1 MRERPMYNE
10 EQKRA
15 FIEETITN
23 DKTKKNAI
31 SLFRGTAP
39 YEKEWGA
46 DLSTKTAEEL
56 SPMVEQV
63 CGLRVRSKYTK
74 VVVLRNYMRWCVS
87 KGFAGAKE
95 LDERINYL
103 DTSRS
108 RTDLVRGPEH
118 LQQLLNQVFDPESE
132 ETFDNVYRCYLW
144 MAFGGML
151 EETAFLLTA
160 DDIDFMYMEA
170 RKGDEVAILYRQGL
184 PSVRN
189 CVTLDSFQY
198 KNKTYT
204 KTGSIRRNRVPGNR
218 LLRGMRKDQTMMN
231 FRSQYS
237 RKRASL
243 RADGIDTSA
252 LTYDR
257 VWLSGMFYRIYE
269 GEQAGIEPDF
279 RSIILSGP
287 AWKNTV
293 KNSPDYQVQ
302 RTIAALAN
310 DLQLDYARWKLV
322 VSSV

>member
-15 FIEETITN
+15 FIKETITN
-23 DKTKKNAI
+23 DYSRQRAV
-31 SLFRGTAP
+31 SLFRATAP
-39 YEKEWGA
+39 YEREWGA

-56 SPMVEQV
+56 SPMIEQV

-74 VVVLRNYMRWCVS
+74 VSVLRSYMRWCVS
-87 KGFAGAKE
+87 KGFEDAHE
-95 LDERINYL
+95 LGDGINYL
-103 DTSRS
+103 DTSRNK
-108 RTDLVRGPEH
+108 TDLIRGPEH

-144 MAFGGML
+144 MAYGGMQ
-151 EETAFLLTA
+151 EETAFSLTT

-189 CVTLDSFQY
+189 CVTLNSFQY

-204 KTGSIRRNRVPGNR
+204 KTGSIRRDRIPGNR
-218 LLRGMRKDQTMMN
+218 LLRGIRNDQTMMN

-243 RADGIDTSA
+243 RANGVDTSA
-252 LTYDR
+252 ITYDR

-269 GEQAGIEPDF
+269 GEQAGIKPDF
-279 RSIILSGP
+279 RSIVMSDS
-287 AWKNTV
+287 AWQQTV
-293 KNSPDYQVQ
+293 RKSPSYTTHH
-302 RTIAALAN
+302 TISQLAN